1 MLQQYFDAS
10 LKKEKTLYAGIRAV
24 YKTER
29 QIFCL
34 SGCGSAPAGRISIG
48 SNRFERVGAMN
59 LNQLRI
65 FYRAAKR
72 GSLSQA
78 ADDLY
83 ITQPAVTKA
92 IERLQET
99 CDIMLVNRLGKKLV
113 LTDAGE
119 ALFEIAGKIFDLEAH
134 AEESIREFQQ
144 KRKGHIRIH
153 ASESFG
159 AYYLPSI
166 MNPFS
171 RQNPLIRFSIN
182 ILPTEQVVESVASF
196 ASDLGFISYPA
207 PHKKVVVREILEDRF
222 VIIVPPDHSYAA
234 RRQLAPAD
242 IENQSV
248 IVHERGSAPYHA
260 INEFV
265 RKNRLS
271 INVSLE
277 LSSNRAIIKA
287 VRSGLG
293 IALMSRKVVVE
304 EIEDGRLVAFPLPD
318 NSIRRRFYLVH
329 HQDKYFSE
337 ILQRFINRVEQWV
350 AEYTFS
356 HA

>member
-1 MLQQYFDAS
+1 
-10 LKKEKTLYAGIRAV
+10 
-24 YKTER
+24 
-29 QIFCL
+29 
-34 SGCGSAPAGRISIG
+34 
-48 SNRFERVGAMN
+48 MN

-65 FYRAAKR
+65 FYMAAKR
-72 GSLSQA
+72 GSLSLA

-92 IERLQET
+92 IQRLQET

-119 ALFEIAGKIFDLEAH
+119 ALFEIAGKIFDLEAY

-144 KRKGHIRIH
+144 QPKGHIRIH

-171 RQNPLIRFSIN
+171 RQNPLVRFSIN
-182 ILPTEQVVESVASF
+182 ILPTEQVVENIATLT
-196 ASDLGFISYPA
+196 SDLGFISYPI
-207 PHKKVVVREILEDRF
+207 PHKKVVIREILEDRF
-222 VIIVPPDHSYAA
+222 VIIVPPDHPHAA

-242 IENQSV
+242 LENESV

-260 INEFV
+260 INDFV

-277 LSSNRAIIKA
+277 LSSNRAIVKA
-287 VRSGLG
+287 VESGLG
-293 IALMSRKVVVE
+293 IALINRKVVEE
-304 EIEDGRLVAFPLPD
+304 EIEAGRLVALPLPD
-318 NSIRRRFYLVH
+318 TTIRRRFYLVH
-329 HQDKYFSE
+329 HQDKYFSD
-337 ILQRFINRVEQWV
+337 ILQRFINRVEEWA
-350 AEYTFS
+350 AEYTF
-356 HA
+356 ANA